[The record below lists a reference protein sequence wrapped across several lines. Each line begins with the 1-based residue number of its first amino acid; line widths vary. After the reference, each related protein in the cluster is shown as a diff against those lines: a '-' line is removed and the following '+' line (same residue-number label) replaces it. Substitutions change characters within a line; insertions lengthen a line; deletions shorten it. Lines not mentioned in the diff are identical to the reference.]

1 MLAGETSCARHSRR
15 ETFESETILP
25 SSSHWGRRA
34 DRLNLKPGG
43 DSFWFVSVKREQR
56 RKLHRD
62 TERVWH
68 RQQKLRRFIKYR
80 MKVRRDAMRRH
91 QAANCS
97 LHFLLHRLHKTSCQ
111 THRFRFE
118 CCAEKAQHCFFPR
131 RLHTVPMGITKL
143 VSFHVDTLKIKPGSC
158 SSSKLLTQCMSDE
171 MNVEWWDEMNVEV
184 NGSNEPDNSVNWRMV
199 RWAPSRFLCSLR
211 LHGRF
216 VFAASTIEFYIQC
229 CSQTDTSRPTGQQV
243 GSAVAHVLLFP
254 WGITG

>member
-43 DSFWFVSVKREQR
+43 SSFWFVSVKREQR

-68 RQQKLRRFIKYR
+68 RQQKLQRFIKYR
-80 MKVRRDAMRRH
+80 MKVRCDAMRRH

-97 LHFLLHRLHKTSCQ
+97 LHFLFHRLHKTSCHNAPFQ
-111 THRFRFE
+111 VSM
-118 CCAEKAQHCFFPR
+118 PR
-131 RLHTVPMGITKL
+131 RKSAALFLPASSSHRADGKTKL

-158 SSSKLLTQCMSDE
+158 SSSRLLTQSMSDE
-171 MNVEWWDEMNVEV
+171 MNAEWWDE
-184 NGSNEPDNSVNWRMV
+184 
-199 RWAPSRFLCSLR
+199 C
-211 LHGRF
+211 
-216 VFAASTIEFYIQC
+216 
-229 CSQTDTSRPTGQQV
+229 
-243 GSAVAHVLLFP
+243 
-254 WGITG
+254 WG